1 MAGQTTLNAVMRL
14 VRNIPLP
21 ERPVHN
27 LVLSNVPGPQE
38 PLFFLGCEIN
48 ALYPFGPIVIGAG
61 LNITVMSL
69 DGKLGIGA
77 ISCPDL
83 VPDVWDL
90 ADAFPAVLDELLQL
104 EVAAVP

>member
-1 MAGQTTLNAVMRL
+1 M
-14 VRNIPLP
+14 
-21 ERPVHN
+21 
-27 LVLSNVPGPQE
+27 
-38 PLFFLGCEIN
+38 
-48 ALYPFGPIVIGAG
+48 IGAG

-69 DGKLGIGA
+69 DGKLGIGV